1 MFWSFLVPFWTG
13 GIILAYDYINDG
25 HINTD
30 VLQKGI
36 KGNKKAR
43 MLQLLK
49 MLNEETDEKHPLST
63 NEIIARMKELG
74 LEVNRKTV
82 KDDVDLLIAFGYDVV
97 IIKSSNNSFYLG
109 DRNFE
114 LSELKLMVD
123 AISASKII
131 STKATNALIEKLQK
145 LCSKYQAEEL
155 LWNRD
160 INKNIKP
167 YSKNVNIIID
177 KLTRAIGNKRRVN
190 FKYNEYNI
198 KKELQPRHD
207 GKVYD
212 ISPYF
217 LVWNEDHYYLVGYE
231 ADTKTTK
238 TFRIDRIDGTS
249 LVVSKEQAMRKPDR
263 DLLSKYSQRTF
274 SMMANEENERTV
286 VLRCKNKLIT
296 IMVDRFGEEVETKVV
311 DKEHFDLTTK
321 LYVTTGFFS
330 WLAKFGDDIKI
341 VSPPQV
347 VSDYRKHL
355 EKIIKQ
361 YK

>member
-1 MFWSFLVPFWTG
+1 M
-13 GIILAYDYINDG
+13 AYDYINDG
-25 HINTD
+25 NINAD
-30 VLQKGI
+30 AIQKGI

-43 MLQLLK
+43 MLQLLR
-49 MLNEETDEKHPLST
+49 MLNEETDEDHPLST
-63 NEIIARMKELG
+63 NEIIDRMKDLG
-74 LEVNRKTV
+74 LDVNRKTV
-82 KDDVDLLIAFGYDVV
+82 KDDVDLLIASGYDVV
-97 IIKSSNNSFYLG
+97 IVKSSNNSFFMG
-109 DRNFE
+109 ERIFE

-131 STKATNALIEKLQK
+131 STKATNSLIEKLQK
-145 LCSKYQAEEL
+145 LCSKYQAQEL

-167 YSKNVNIIID
+167 YSKLVNLTID
-177 KLTRAIGNKRRVN
+177 KLTRAIGKKRRIN

-198 KKELQPRHD
+198 KKELQARHD

-231 ADTKTTK
+231 NSTRTTK
-238 TFRIDRIDGTS
+238 TFRIDRIDGSS
-249 LVVSKEQAMRKPDR
+249 LTISKEQAVRKPDR
-263 DLLSKYSQRTF
+263 DLLSKYSQRAF

-286 VLRCKNKLIT
+286 VLRCRNKLIT
-296 IMVDRFGEEVETKVV
+296 IMIDRFGEEVDTKQV
-311 DKEHFDLTTK
+311 DDGHFDLTTK
-321 LYVTTGFFS
+321 LYVTTNFFS
-330 WLAKFGDDIKI
+330 WLARFGDDIQV

-347 VSDYRKHL
+347 VQDYK
-355 EKIIKQ
+355 EYIQKILKQ